1 MRKRVRIQVQLLP
14 LRRAQTR
21 GRRRLG
27 ASPDLARTT
36 INNLR
41 PSARKCRENV
51 QSSPTNQLTE
61 TSPTTRSPQYD
72 QQGGDRGFGGDRGGG
87 GGGFGGGW
95 NDRGGGGGGFRERSA
110 PSRRPGDWDCPAGC
124 GLVFAS
130 KSNCFRCGVA
140 KPEGAGDD
148 FNGGG
153 GYQGGGGYN
162 AEQPPPVD
170 NAPPVDQGGY

>member
-27 ASPDLARTT
+27 ASPDLARTS

-51 QSSPTNQLTE
+51 QSSPINELTE

-72 QQGGDRGFGGDRGGG
+72 QQGGDRGGG

-153 GYQGGGGYN
+153 NFNGGGYN
-162 AEQPPPVD
+162 DP
-170 NAPPVDQGGY
+170 APPRDHGAPPAQGGY

>member
-87 GGGFGGGW
+87 GGG
-95 NDRGGGGGGFRERSA
+95 
-110 PSRRPGDWDCPAGC
+110 
-124 GLVFAS
+124 
-130 KSNCFRCGVA
+130 
-140 KPEGAGDD
+140 
-148 FNGGG
+148 
-153 GYQGGGGYN
+153 YQGGGGYN